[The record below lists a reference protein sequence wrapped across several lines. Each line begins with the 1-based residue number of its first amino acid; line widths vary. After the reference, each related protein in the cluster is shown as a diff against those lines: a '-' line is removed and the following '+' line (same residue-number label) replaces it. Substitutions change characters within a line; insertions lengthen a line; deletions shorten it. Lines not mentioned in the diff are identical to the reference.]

1 MVRTIVVAGAL
12 TLAAILAL
20 RLVDHFYG
28 QPTSRTETIVL
39 VAGGVILALYFRAR
53 ESKRGGR

>member
-1 MVRTIVVAGAL
+1 MVRTIVLAGAL

-28 QPTSRTETIVL
+28 EPVNPIETIVL
-39 VAGGVILALYFRAR
+39 VAGGVILALYFRAK

>member
-20 RLVDHFYG
+20 RLVDYFYG
-28 QPTSRTETIVL
+28 GPTSRTETIVL

-53 ESKRGGR
+53 EAKRGGR